1 MTLHNFHSMWIP
13 REAEATLSHFAA
25 ERPAVIVTG
34 SRQAGKTSLLRRVF
48 PDFDYVSLDLPLL
61 AEEAEETGEQFL
73 DKHAPPLMVDEVQ
86 YAPRLFR
93 YLKAAIDA
101 QQGQNGL
108 YLLTGSQKFSLMQ
121 GVTESLAGRAT
132 ILDVYPL
139 SLRELEAWSGRT
151 AEGDTLLEW
160 MLSGSYPELHAK
172 GLEPQRFYS
181 DYVATY
187 LERDVRQV
195 LQVKSLRDFD
205 RFLRLAA
212 AGTGQLLSVAS
223 MATSLGVSPNT
234 VKSWLSILE
243 ASNIIFILEPY
254 YRNLGKRIVKTPK
267 LYFLDTGLAAFLA
280 GFRTV
285 NDLRQSALLGAFFET
300 LVLGQIVR
308 RFAAKGQTP
317 NVYFFR
323 DHFGHEVD
331 FLIPVGEKLI
341 LIECK
346 WSETPPKKVKGFQEI
361 AKLAGTEN
369 VISQSVIT
377 SVRGSRRSRASG
389 LLVDDCVDLASLD
402 G

>member
-1 MTLHNFHSMWIP
+1 MWIP
-13 REAEATLSHFAA
+13 REAETTLLQIAA
-25 ERPAVIVTG
+25 QRPAAIVTG
-34 SRQAGKTSLLRRVF
+34 ARQAGKTSLLRRVF
-48 PDFDYVSLDLPLL
+48 PDYNYVSLDLPLL
-61 AEEAEETGEQFL
+61 AEEAEESGGQFL
-73 DKHAPPLMVDEVQ
+73 DKHAPPLVVDEVQ

-93 YLKAAIDA
+93 YLKAAIDER
-101 QQGQNGL
+101 QGQTGL

-121 GVTESLAGRAT
+121 GVTESLAGRAA

-160 MLSGSYPELHAK
+160 MLNGTYPELHAK
-172 GLEPQRFYS
+172 GLESQRFYS

-195 LQVKSLRDFD
+195 LQVKNLRDFD

-212 AGTGQLLSVAS
+212 AGTGQLLSMTS
-223 MATSLGVSPNT
+223 MASSVGVSPNT

-243 ASNIIFILEPY
+243 ASNIIFLLEPY

-280 GFRTV
+280 GFRTA
-285 NDLRQSALLGAFFET
+285 NDLRQSTLVGAFFET

-308 RFAAKGQTP
+308 HMAAKGQKP

-323 DHFGHEVD
+323 DHYGHEVD
-331 FLIPVGEKLI
+331 FLIPVGEKLV
-341 LIECK
+341 LLECK
-346 WSETPPKKVKGFQEI
+346 WSETPPKKLKGFLEI
-361 AKLAGTEN
+361 TKLVGTEN

-377 SVRGSRRSRASG
+377 PTRGVRGSRQSG
-389 LLVDDCVDLASLD
+389 LLVEDCVDLRCLD
-402 G
+402 A

>member
-1 MTLHNFHSMWIP
+1 MWIP
-13 REAEATLSHFAA
+13 REAETTLSHFAA

-48 PDFDYVSLDLPLL
+48 PDYDYVSLDLPLL
-61 AEEAEETGEQFL
+61 AEEAEEAGEQFL

-93 YLKAAIDA
+93 YLKASIDA
-101 QQGQNGL
+101 RQGQNGL

-132 ILDVYPL
+132 ILDIYPL
-139 SLRELEAWSGRT
+139 SLREFEAWSERI

-212 AGTGQLLSVAS
+212 AGTGQLLSITS

-243 ASNIIFILEPY
+243 ASNIIYLLEPY

-300 LVLGQIVR
+300 LALGQIVR
-308 RFAAKGQTP
+308 RFAAKGQAP
-317 NVYFFR
+317 NVFFFR
-323 DHFGHEVD
+323 DHVGHEVD
-331 FLIPVGEKLI
+331 FLIPVGEKMVL
-341 LIECK
+341 LECK
-346 WSETPPKKVKGFQEI
+346 WSETPPKKFKGFHEI
-361 AKLAGTEN
+361 AKLAGPKS
-369 VISQSVIT
+369 VLSQSIIT
-377 SVRGSRRSRASG
+377 PVRGTRESREGGFR
-389 LLVDDCVDLASLD
+389 VEDCVDLPSLD
-402 G
+402 A